1 MARRVRMIHG
11 DAERLDDRTGSRTC
25 GQQFGASNLVISFNG
40 FASRRAAAP
49 CRQRSRRSPASIA
62 TGASSSK
69 RVRPTARGVD
79 PCRRRASLSTV
90 ARATAQVSGCEIGR
104 RTASGPWR
112 APRIG
117 RRISPC
123 YRSSRSS
130 DAHTRTR
137 RSIAPRRR
145 PMDTSSVSRLEIAP
159 GDRLRERDTRH
170 SPSRDG
176 AADRSPVRYAATHRR
191 FCDNVEGHPRAYAT
205 ALDEPRRSG
214 YLRGE

>member
-25 GQQFGASNLVISFNG
+25 GQQFGASNLVISFDG

-69 RVRPTARGVD
+69 RVRPRARGVD

-90 ARATAQVSGCEIGR
+90 ARATAQVSGCETGR
-104 RTASGPWR
+104 RTASGPWT

-117 RRISPC
+117 RRISIAALEQRCSHEDEAIDRAPPPTDGYVEC
-123 YRSSRSS
+123 EPPRDCAWRS
-130 DAHTRTR
+130 
-137 RSIAPRRR
+137 APR
-145 PMDTSSVSRLEIAP
+145 A
-159 GDRLRERDTRH
+159 
-170 SPSRDG
+170 
-176 AADRSPVRYAATHRR
+176 
-191 FCDNVEGHPRAYAT
+191 
-205 ALDEPRRSG
+205 
-214 YLRGE
+214 

>member
-1 MARRVRMIHG
+1 MWSAVWRV
-11 DAERLDDRTGSRTC
+11 
-25 GQQFGASNLVISFNG
+25 QFGDQLRWLRLSACG
-40 FASRRAAAP
+40 RAVSPEEPPVARIDRDGRVELKTRPTDGAW
-49 CRQRSRRSPASIA
+49 RGSMPASC
-62 TGASSSK
+62 
-69 RVRPTARGVD
+69 V
-79 PCRRRASLSTV
+79 LSTV

-205 ALDEPRRSG
+205 ALNEPMRS
-214 YLRGE
+214 